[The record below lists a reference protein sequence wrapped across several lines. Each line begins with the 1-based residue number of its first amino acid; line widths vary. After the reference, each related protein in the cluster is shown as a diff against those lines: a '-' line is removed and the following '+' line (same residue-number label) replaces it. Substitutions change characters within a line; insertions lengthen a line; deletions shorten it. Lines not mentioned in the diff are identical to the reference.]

1 MDLSKIRVVVACCL
15 CFVLVGTACS
25 MEIYTVEENKQACDV
40 GDGAGCYNLGLL
52 YYKGEGVKQ
61 SYSKAADY
69 YRKACDLGYGVG
81 CYNLGISYY
90 NGEGVKQSYSEA
102 KKFYGKACDMKDDLG
117 CDKYAIL
124 NKQGY

>member
-15 CFVLVGTACS
+15 FFVLVGTACS

>member
-1 MDLSKIRVVVACCL
+1 M
-15 CFVLVGTACS
+15 
-25 MEIYTVEENKQACDV
+25 
-40 GDGAGCYNLGLL
+40 
-52 YYKGEGVKQ
+52 KQ